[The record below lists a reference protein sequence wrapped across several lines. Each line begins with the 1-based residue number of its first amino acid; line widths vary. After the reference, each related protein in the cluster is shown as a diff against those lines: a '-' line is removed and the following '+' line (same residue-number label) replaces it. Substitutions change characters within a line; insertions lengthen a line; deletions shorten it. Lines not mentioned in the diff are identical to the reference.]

1 MDSVEAGGANRLSS
15 IPVKRSESDINWVA
29 VAVEMA
35 GGVQAVARK
44 IGVSRWTVYKWIDRG
59 SMRRIAYETVVRLQG
74 LSGVPIEKLT
84 QE

>member
-1 MDSVEAGGANRLSS
+1 V
-15 IPVKRSESDINWVA
+15 PVKRTETGINWVA

-59 SMRRIAYETVVRLQG
+59 SMKRIAYETVMKLQQ
-74 LSGVPIEKLT
+74 LSGVPVEKLT
-84 QE
+84 KE

>member
-1 MDSVEAGGANRLSS
+1 VDSVEAGGTNRLSS
-15 IPVKRSESDINWVA
+15 ITVKRNESDINWVA

>member
-1 MDSVEAGGANRLSS
+1 M
-15 IPVKRSESDINWVA
+15 KRNETRINWVA
-29 VAVEMA
+29 VAVDMA

-44 IGVSRWTVYKWIDRG
+44 IEVSRWTVYKWIDRG
-59 SMRRIAYETVVRLQG
+59 SMRRIAYETVMKLHR

>member
-1 MDSVEAGGANRLSS
+1 VSPTE
-15 IPVKRSESDINWVA
+15 KRINWVA

-44 IGVSRWTVYKWIDRG
+44 LGVSRWTVYKWIDR
-59 SMRRIAYETVVRLQG
+59 STMRRIAYETVIKLHQ
-74 LSGVPIEKLT
+74 LSGVPVEKLT